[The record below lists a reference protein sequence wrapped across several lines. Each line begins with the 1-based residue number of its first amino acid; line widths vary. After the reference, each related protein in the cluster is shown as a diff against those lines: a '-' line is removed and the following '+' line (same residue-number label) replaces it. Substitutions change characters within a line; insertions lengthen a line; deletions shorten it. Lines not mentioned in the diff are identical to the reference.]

1 VCSSRT
7 TSSFARSAVVISLVL
22 AAIPATSAAQPATD
36 APEPPALPQSG
47 RQGTYASDKERLEAL
62 DERFGDAY
70 TESKGI
76 GMRKAGVILTLVG
89 GAALGVGIPCLAIG
103 AATLDSGDRWS
114 AILLGSANYLV
125 IPGVIALSVGIPMLV
140 KGGRRRA
147 RYYEWLEQQDSRS
160 RLSARG
166 HVRPLVAAGRT
177 GWTLGLRVDF

>member
-1 VCSSRT
+1 MCSSRT
-7 TSSFARSAVVISLVL
+7 PSPFARSAVVISLAL
-22 AAIPATSAAQPATD
+22 ATIPATSAAQPATD
-36 APEPPALPQSG
+36 APEPPALPP

-70 TESKGI
+70 AESKGI
-76 GMRKAGVILTLVG
+76 GMRKAGVILTAVG

-103 AATLDSGDRWS
+103 VASLDSGDCWS

-160 RLSARG
+160 RVSAGG